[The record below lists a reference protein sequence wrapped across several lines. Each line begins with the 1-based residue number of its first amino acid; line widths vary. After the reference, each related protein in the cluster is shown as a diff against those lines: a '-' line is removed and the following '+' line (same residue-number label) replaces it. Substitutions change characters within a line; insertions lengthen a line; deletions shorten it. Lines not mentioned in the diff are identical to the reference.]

1 MYSTDNHANAICGS
15 KSQGRIEW
23 IDALKGLTIIL
34 VVYSHIVLKCKIDS
48 TINPFFITF
57 RMPLFFFLSGFV
69 AYKANKKWTSTQ
81 LKADLCK
88 KLRIQII
95 PTVVFGTLYTILI
108 WSISHGQSTA
118 SSIEHFL
125 YDPSKH
131 GYWFTLVLLEMFVL
145 FYLISFLSYNIGN
158 KKVGHIFLFSLAIL
172 MYCASKLFVTW
183 NSNSIYQVL
192 SLNFLCKYFQFFV
205 FGNIFARFFVSFQH
219 FLSNKYWMA
228 SIIICWFAFYF
239 VSTYLGAN
247 DCLIS
252 DIKIRALHCFLTNIV
267 SYLGIFVVV
276 SFFMKNTAMFSDTK
290 IKGHALQYIGR
301 RTLDIYVI
309 HYFFMPKLPEL
320 GVFLNN
326 NSSVVLETV
335 LVFVMA
341 LFVVAFSV
349 LISNVIRL
357 SPFLAHYLFGVKN

>member
-1 MYSTDNHANAICGS
+1 MGGGKT
-15 KSQGRIEW
+15 QGRIEW

-34 VVYSHIVLKCKIDS
+34 VVYSHIVVNCKIES
-48 TINPFFITF
+48 NINQFFITF

-69 AYKANKKWTSTQ
+69 AYKANKKWTGTQ

-88 KLRIQII
+88 KLRIQLI

-108 WSISHGQSTA
+108 WSTDHGQSA
-118 SSIEHFL
+118 AVGMEHFI
-125 YDPSKH
+125 YDPFKH

-158 KKVGHIFLFSLAIL
+158 KRAGHILLFSLAIL
-172 MYCASKLFVTW
+172 MYGASKLFITCD
-183 NSNSIYQVL
+183 SNKIYQFL
-192 SLNFLCKYFQFFV
+192 SLTFLCKYFQFFV
-205 FGNIFARFFVSFQH
+205 FGNFFARFFVSFQR

-228 SIIICWFAFYF
+228 SIIICWFVFYF
-239 VSTYLGAN
+239 VSIYLGAN

-252 DIKIRALHCFLTNIV
+252 DIKIRALRLCFTTIV

-276 SFFMKNTAMFSDTK
+276 SFFMKNTTMFSDTK
-290 IKGHALQYIGR
+290 IKGHVLQYIGR

-309 HYFFMPKLPEL
+309 HYFFIPKLPEFGL
-320 GVFLNN
+320 FLNK
-326 NSSVVLETV
+326 SSSIVLETV

-357 SPFLAHYLFGVKN
+357 SPFLAHYLFGVKHSNTGSKYSTS